1 MNRKLLAIVLMLA
14 MCFAMTSCGDKSLSE
29 NIKIGTLVGPTGM
42 GLIDL
47 QDNENIDLELYQA
60 PTDAM
65 QKLISGDIDVAC
77 VPSNLGPV
85 LYNKTGGQVQIL
97 TTVVNGVLYLVEN
110 GDSVKSVADL
120 KGKTIFA
127 SGKGGTPEYVLTAL
141 LQDAGMEVGK
151 DVTVKWLDN
160 HADVAQQV
168 ATKPGAIGLLPE
180 PQVSAIEA
188 KAQTVKT
195 ALDCNALWQDLTG
208 QELPMGILLAKKS
221 FVEEHADDVDVLLS
235 LVATSVEDVNSASD
249 EVVQKIVDAGIVP
262 SAEICKAVIP
272 NCSIVCMSAEDSKA
286 TLGAFFEKL
295 YEIEASAI
303 GGKLPGDDIYYGI
316 K

>member
-1 MNRKLLAIVLMLA
+1 MKKKLLLIGLILA
-14 MCFAMTSCGDKSLSE
+14 MSVTMFGCGKQELSGD
-29 NIKIGTLVGPTGM
+29 IKIGTLVGPTGM

-60 PTDAM
+60 PTDAV
-65 QKLISGDIDVAC
+65 QKLISGDIDIAC

-85 LYNKTGGQVQIL
+85 LYAKTGGQVQIL
-97 TTVVNGVLYLVEN
+97 TTVVNGVLYVVEN

-141 LQDAGMEVGK
+141 LEDAGLEAGK
-151 DVTVKWLDN
+151 DVTIKWFDN

-168 ATKPGAIGLLPE
+168 ATKKGAIGLLPE

-188 KAQTVKT
+188 KAKTVKT
-195 ALDCNALWQDLTG
+195 SLDCNALWQGLTG

-221 FVEEHADDVDVLLS
+221 FVESRAEDIETLLS
-235 LVATSVEDVNSASD
+235 LVAASVEDVNSASD

-286 TLGAFFEKL
+286 TLAAFFQKL
-295 YEIEASAI
+295 FEVEATSV
-303 GGKLPGDDIYYGI
+303 GGEMPGDDIYYGI
-316 K
+316 